1 MARWLPVAVA
11 AACLLLAL
19 AAPVHAA
26 SDSLQ
31 RYPEDL
37 VSAGSD
43 VHLHP
48 GDSVDRDV
56 ICFGCS
62 VDLDGA
68 RVGRDVVA
76 IGGSVRMTDGRVGR
90 DVVAVGG
97 GVVLTGSASVG
108 RDASSTGGGVS
119 VKDQASVGRGASAFG
134 GRVST
139 APGAHVGTVATG
151 GGHVLP
157 PRGSMP
163 LPVSPAR
170 ASLTGPDLL
179 SLWTFGN
186 LAPALAFVLLSL
198 LLLWVFP
205 NQVVATGRL
214 AAGRPVASFG
224 LGCLGV
230 VLVAALAVLFA
241 LTLVGIAV
249 SALLLLGL
257 VAAWVLGWTAIF
269 VALGHRVI
277 AAVRSGPGDEL
288 PALLVGGVLV
298 SVLWVLPVVNV
309 VVGVAGGC
317 VAIGAALGSRFGTR
331 VPSQRLLR
339 PPPVPPAMPPT
350 PPPP

>member
-11 AACLLLAL
+11 AAALLLAL

-26 SDSLQ
+26 SDSPQ
-31 RYPEDL
+31 GYPEDL

-43 VHLHP
+43 VHLRP
-48 GDSVDRDV
+48 GDSVGRDV
-56 ICFGCS
+56 VCFGCS

-97 GVVLTGSASVG
+97 GVLLTGSASVG

-139 APGAHVGTVATG
+139 DAGARVGTVAAG

-157 PRGSMP
+157 RGPMMV
-163 LPVSPAR
+163 PVRPAR
-170 ASLTGPDLL
+170 ASFTGPDLL

-186 LAPALAFVLLSL
+186 LVPALAFVLLSL

-205 NQVVATGRL
+205 SQVAATGRL

-241 LTLVGIAV
+241 LTLVGVAV

-331 VPSQRLLR
+331 VPSERLLR
-339 PPPVPPAMPPT
+339 RPPIPPAMPPT

>member
-1 MARWLPVAVA
+1 MARWLPVAIA
-11 AACLLLAL
+11 AAALLLAL
-19 AAPVHAA
+19 AAPVQAA
-26 SDSLQ
+26 SDSPQ

-43 VHLHP
+43 VHLRP
-48 GDSVDRDV
+48 GDSVGRDV
-56 ICFGCS
+56 VCFGCS

-76 IGGSVRMTDGRVGR
+76 MGGSVRMSDGRVGR

-139 APGAHVGTVATG
+139 AAGAHVGTIAAG
-151 GGHVLP
+151 GGHVLGRRGP
-157 PRGSMP
+157 MPVPR
-163 LPVSPAR
+163 PAL
-170 ASLTGPDLL
+170 ASFTGPDLL

-241 LTLVGIAV
+241 LTVVGIVV
-249 SALLLLGL
+249 SAVLLLGL

-269 VALGHRVI
+269 LALGHRVI

-309 VVGVAGGC
+309 LVGVAGGC

-331 VPSQRLLR
+331 VPSERLLR
-339 PPPVPPAMPPT
+339 RPPFPPVMPPT
-350 PPPP
+350 PPPR